1 MTQVLLKNIPSTFKN
16 IEINFKE
23 KLKEHDK
30 ENLMDAIEFLEDYL
44 YISNREKNSNTIN
57 YVAESEVDYL
67 LEKYNK
73 WK

>member
-73 WK
+73 